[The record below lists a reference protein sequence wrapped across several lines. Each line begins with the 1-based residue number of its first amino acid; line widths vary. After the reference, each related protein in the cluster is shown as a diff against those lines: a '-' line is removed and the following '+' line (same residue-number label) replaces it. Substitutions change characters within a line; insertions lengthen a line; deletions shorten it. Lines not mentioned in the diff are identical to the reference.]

1 MKKTGWRELRKRL
14 LALGIAAVMIGNTV
28 DLSVLPVLAQETE
41 DTSMEGGSTEEFEN
55 ESEPQKEETSNVDDN
70 GEETGEVPENTN
82 SEQTAEEDADNEEEI
97 TDEAV
102 LDSEQTGADSALVT
116 YEMTD
121 SYEVAAQAGEA
132 ALEVTKDGESTKEY
146 ASFDAWASNGTISDN
161 CTIKLLSDITLTQT
175 LTFANGT
182 ITLDLNGKTLST
194 GDENTVNVKITS
206 GSNVTITSTGS
217 KGTLTGKAGTWE
229 PYGTVKIENGGS
241 CTIKNDVSVNN
252 SRNTNSRAIY
262 NTGGNLA
269 IEAGAETSAY
279 TGNLSIEIGDGGT
292 AKITGGDFNGGIVVR
307 SSAGDVEISGGT
319 FRYNSNTNFG
329 AICNQKGNK
338 KLSGI
343 IKTGYGIKS
352 SDGSY
357 VDLDSNDTITEEVEV
372 VKYPLY
378 FTEQPA
384 IDTINAQALV
394 GYKNAPKLT
403 VQATDGKSTDGITY
417 KWHVKKTL
425 EEATDETIFGADSK
439 IYQIPSGL
447 TVGTYEYYCVA
458 SKGNDTATSNHVM
471 FTVTAGYV
479 QTTINETRAEYLSMQ
494 EALAA
499 IDAAVKGAD
508 GKTLD
513 ITLTLKKDINIHD
526 NNGASIDWT
535 LSSENAKRINVTLDL
550 NGKKTSTTQN
560 GRSYLN
566 DLKLTFS
573 GTNVSC
579 MLKDSVAG
587 GKGTSD
593 SGNLFGIVQV
603 SNDAK
608 LTVESG
614 KYEQINIWS
623 DCEIKAG
630 SYAALNAYG
639 GSRLKITGADT
650 QVTKLYAIHYS
661 ENNGSTQANRA
672 KIELSGGTYGNISIA
687 TKPEV
692 NDLNNQTAGYAI
704 MDMLAENRAYFAS
717 GRKVTVP
724 RTQTELSS
732 VRVLSADTEEDLSQA
747 VVKLVL
753 DGKTSYYD
761 SWGNAINYL
770 IDDKANVQNSKKLEI
785 ILLKDITLTEAI
797 ANDQPVTLPKEV
809 VLRSDDGKHYTLA
822 GPSEN
827 GKFLMVNSS
836 SRLAIENINLKNG
849 VFYMFASS
857 DLILRNA
864 TLVNSSSYMLNL
876 NATAGGIYNIYL
888 EKGATV
894 SPAKVFTSSTVNIY
908 YGAETTNFTL
918 AKGSDGTLNHW
929 YSLTL
934 PENVT
939 LPGTEEGGV
948 NANCVK
954 ENDDN
959 WYGLSKKTITVGNE
973 ICTGYQTKDPTP
985 ITLKNGTFT
994 MPSTAVTLQ
1003 GHQTN
1008 DSWKCKNCGKTDLAQ
1023 AYKKGALN
1031 VEGLKGRTF
1040 DTWPQMLTRVVLSE
1054 GGKEQELVKPEY
1066 RISYGYGSSG
1076 VRNGG
1081 QAQYYVDYNNYTNA
1095 YTYRP
1100 GDEGFEADKAPK
1112 ATITG
1117 LNDCFGTVEIYY
1129 TIGKGMIAEVEPQV
1143 YGAGTKLKYY
1153 DGKSHMAWMNSYN
1166 SFPVRFKPDDA
1177 DEEQLPKNQEGFNGT
1192 SIGQW
1197 KDRYISSYGAI
1208 GGNDF
1213 QYTLYYSIDKQQTW
1227 TDVFVLDPSNIAR
1240 NGYFVKD
1247 AGSYPFYLK
1256 MVNSDNCE
1264 DFIHEYT
1271 AVVQPANLSDASVT
1285 VNGKDEDY
1293 TAYYTGNAV
1302 TPSWT
1307 LQYNNGKKSVD
1318 LVNDTDYTVSY
1329 ENNTDPGTATVTYTG
1344 KGNYTGIRTENFEIK
1359 YAFVPKQ
1366 TTASAEYWYKNQY
1379 IGLSYS
1385 PSAGKDS
1392 DSVIYRESAESGIGL
1407 SASEYNYWIYE
1418 RLQDAADPWGIGAS
1432 TYWLELEEG
1441 VCNKNIYIK
1450 DRSTGYIGQ
1459 PVELI
1464 LHVDRTAPYWTD
1476 TDGNA
1481 GDYGIQIKTNW
1492 FRTLLNKISFGY
1504 FYNDTN
1510 LEVKIRAN
1518 DAKAGIETSGVDKYY
1533 YYIDKI
1539 TDPSGEI
1546 NAKTVEELDALRNG
1560 GKFTEAEAK
1569 GDGIVSFTVSDSA
1582 NFVVYAYAVDKAGNQ
1597 SNYISSDGVIFDKDA
1612 PVVNVKKPSKADGT
1626 LKDIEVTL
1634 KVTLDEDATLMWFFV
1649 SEGVFQEGDNYT
1661 YEECKKDIED
1671 YMNSDSKYPQF
1682 ATQEDGKWMPRVTG
1696 YTDNDNGF
1704 SYDVWNIREKGPE
1717 YSSSNKKFIAS
1728 YRPVIFKIEGKKGEN
1743 TVKISDFGKTDYYF
1757 TPYPNKKVAVW
1768 IAAID
1773 KAGNITA
1780 PAQPLEYTTTKAMP
1794 KVAKAPE
1801 LNGTYG
1807 DAIKDLKLTPGVA
1820 KYGDTVVPGTWQLT
1834 DTRDTVLPVGTPETV
1849 EVTFTPDE
1857 SLQDQYESIKV
1868 NVVPTLQKRKITIQV
1883 ENMKSTYGNPLPGI
1897 NEIPFKIDDTTPLVN
1912 LDTKEAIQK
1921 TLQLTGNW
1929 GQEQYP
1935 SAGNWGFAVSSNSAN
1950 YDVTVKYYE
1959 DLSDTTNEQ
1968 TGGGILH
1975 IANAPWKFVKAEG
1988 YQDTWDVTYGTDP
2001 ISLAV
2006 EGKIGENRL
2015 TYTVEDAK
2023 DADGVEIPSSEIKEK
2038 LLHIS
2043 DDGKVTVKGAGSAT
2057 IKISVPDYIKANYT
2071 GAEGSVTVNVNI
2083 AKATVSPATEVQV
2096 AGTLNYG
2103 EPLSK
2108 LDLTD
2113 TVFYRAGST
2122 VEVPGTIA
2130 WKEPDAI
2137 LNAGAQR
2144 AEYVFTPDST
2154 VAQNYEPYAGSISVT
2169 VNKATPTIEQL
2180 PVPGECIYHPDLS
2193 YDKELLGAAAKS
2205 RGVVTGI
2212 DGKQI
2217 NGEWKFKDQTVKL
2230 SVGTSSQEIYFE
2242 PESTDYNEVTAF
2254 VNVTVVKAI
2263 PYISEQPT
2271 ATYTHGDC
2279 LYNQQ
2284 PVGGKAI
2291 CGDGKGG
2298 EPGET
2303 GTTTNVPGTFTWK
2316 SASGQLTHT
2325 GDNGKEFEYIFT
2337 PRDTTSYETVTGKT
2351 TITVNQA
2358 QYPPLNPAGGNGV
2371 IYAPNSCEKV
2381 GNVELPQGWKWSDE
2395 DKEKGLVVDESRADV
2410 HAEYTGADAAN
2421 YEVTKVSL
2429 TVYRSNCNHV
2439 QTTIEGAR
2447 EATCVATGTT
2457 GNVVCVICKKTV
2469 SSGYSIPKDP
2479 TNHTSLT
2486 TKVIKAATTTEEGL
2500 MQYECTACGYK
2511 ETKTIA
2517 KLPGGNHHTGTGSG
2531 SSGSKHHHSSSGSS
2545 ESSAGT
2551 TASTTPTLPAAPTET
2566 PKTNPSTVKLP
2577 GTKTEAQKP
2586 ADETGVKEPYVAG
2599 DTGKSGWDL
2608 IKNELQDALKDALQE
2623 NQDQTDGP
2631 AIVSVDMNGA
2641 TIVPG
2646 DIFDSIKGQDI
2657 NVAFDMGDG
2666 ITWTVNGM
2674 DITAD
2679 QMKDIDLG
2687 VTTGADA
2694 GQSIPVDV
2702 INNVTGERYSMNLS
2716 LAYDGEFGFRAVLTV
2731 NMDQKN
2737 AGLYAN
2743 LFYYNEDSGELE
2755 FICAGEI
2762 GTYGNVDLTFS
2773 HASDYVVVI
2782 DAQPMD
2788 VANADTT
2795 AVDAS
2800 DDTEDAQQV
2809 GAVAVASGQNS
2820 GTMIWLVLLV
2830 IAVILAGAGIVLVKK
2845 GKKKEE

>member
-41 DTSMEGGSTEEFEN
+41 DTSMEGGSTEEFAN
-55 ESEPQKEETSNVDDN
+55 ESEPQKEETSNVDGN
-70 GEETGEVPENTN
+70 GEETGEVSENAN
-82 SEQTAEEDADNEEEI
+82 SEQIAGEDADNEEEI

-102 LDSEQTGADSALVT
+102 LDSEQTGADSALET
-116 YEMTD
+116 YELSD

-132 ALEVTKDGESTKEY
+132 ALEVTKDGESTEKY
-146 ASFDAWASNGTISDN
+146 ASFDDWASNGTISGDY
-161 CTIKLLSDITLTQT
+161 TIKLLSDITLTRT
-175 LTFANGT
+175 LTFVNGT

-194 GDENTVNVKITS
+194 GDGDTVNVKITS
-206 GSNVTITSTGS
+206 GSNVTITSTGG

-229 PYGTVKIENGGS
+229 PYGTVKIESGGS

-252 SRNTNSRAIY
+252 SSNTYSRAIY

-269 IEAGAETSAY
+269 IEAGAATSAY
-279 TGNLSIEIGDGGT
+279 TRNPSIEIRGGT

-329 AICNQKGNK
+329 AICNQKGNE

-343 IKTGYGIKS
+343 IKTGYGIKLLG
-352 SDGSY
+352 GSY
-357 VDLDSNDTITEEVEV
+357 VNLESKDAITEDVEV

-378 FTEQPA
+378 FKEQPA
-384 IDTINAQALV
+384 IDTTNAQALV
-394 GYKNAPKLT
+394 GYKKAPELT
-403 VQATDGKSTDGITY
+403 VQATDGESTDGITY
-417 KWHVKKTL
+417 KWHVKTL
-425 EEATDETIFGADSK
+425 EGAEATDEAIFGANSQT
-439 IYQIPSGL
+439 YQIPSGL
-447 TVGTYEYYCVA
+447 TVGTYEYYCIA
-458 SKGNDTATSNHVM
+458 FKGNDTATSNHVM

-479 QTTINETRAEYLSMQ
+479 QTTIDGMTAGYLSMQ

-499 IDAAVKGAD
+499 IDAAVKDAE
-508 GKTLD
+508 TLD
-513 ITLTLKKDINIHD
+513 ITLTLQNDINIHD
-526 NNGASIDWT
+526 NNGDSIDWT

-550 NGKKTSTTQN
+550 NGKKTSTVQN
-560 GRSYLN
+560 SISYLK

-573 GTNVSC
+573 GMNVSC
-579 MLKDSVAG
+579 MLKDSAAG
-587 GKGTSD
+587 GNGTSD
-593 SGNLFGIVQV
+593 NGNLFGIVQV

-661 ENNGSTQANRA
+661 GTIGSVQANRA
-672 KIELSGGTYGNISIA
+672 KIKLSGGTYGNISIA
-687 TKPEV
+687 TKPGV

-717 GRKVTVP
+717 GRKVIVP
-724 RTQTELSS
+724 RTQTELSN
-732 VRVLSADTEEDLSQA
+732 VRVLSADTKEDLSQA

-753 DGKTSYYD
+753 DEKTSYYD

-770 IDDKANVQNSKKLEI
+770 INDKANVQNSKKLEI

-809 VLRSDDGKHYTLA
+809 VLRSDDGKCYTLA

-836 SRLAIENINLKNG
+836 SRLAIKNINLKNG
-849 VFYMFASS
+849 VFYMLASS
-857 DLILRNA
+857 DLILRDAMLENKD
-864 TLVNSSSYMLNL
+864 SYMINL
-876 NATAGGIYNIYL
+876 NASSGGTYNVYL
-888 EKGATV
+888 EEGATV
-894 SPAKVFTSSTVNIY
+894 SPAEVFAHSTVNIY
-908 YGAETTNFTL
+908 YGAETTSFAL

-934 PENVT
+934 PKNVT

-954 ENDDN
+954 ENDRN

-973 ICTGYQTKDPTP
+973 ICTGYQTADHKA
-985 ITLKNGTFT
+985 ITLENSTFT

-1008 DSWKCKNCGKTDLAQ
+1008 DSWKCEKCGKIDLAQ
-1023 AYKKGALN
+1023 AYANGGLR
-1031 VEGLKGRTF
+1031 VEGLEERTF
-1040 DTWPQMLTRVVLSE
+1040 DTWPQMLTRVVLTE
-1054 GGKEQELVKPEY
+1054 DGEEQELTKPRY
-1066 RISYGYGSSG
+1066 NNLYYGSGSDRVTNKG
-1076 VRNGG
+1076 D
-1081 QAQYYVDYNNYTNA
+1081 AQYYVDYNNCTEAYPYSTNDA
-1095 YTYRP
+1095 EFDP
-1100 GDEGFEADKAPK
+1100 AKAPK

-1117 LNDCFGTVEIYY
+1117 LNDCFGTIEIYY
-1129 TIGKGMIAEVEPQV
+1129 TIGKGTIVEIEPRI
-1143 YGAGTKLKYY
+1143 YGAEGTEPKYY
-1153 DGKSHMAWMNSYN
+1153 DGMSHMAWQNSFN
-1166 SFPVRFKPDDA
+1166 AFPVRFLA
-1177 DEEQLPKNQEGFNGT
+1177 DETDKKQYASAGILDGT
-1192 SIGQW
+1192 SIRQW
-1197 KDRYISSYGAI
+1197 NTSGYGI
-1208 GGNDF
+1208 GSAQGKRF
-1213 QYTLYYSIDKQQTW
+1213 GGSYTLYYSLDEQKTW
-1227 TDVFVLDPSNIAR
+1227 TDVVQLATDRWDR
-1240 NGYFVKD
+1240 NGYFVKN

-1256 MVNSDNCE
+1256 IESGNNV
-1264 DFIHEYT
+1264 DFIQKYT
-1271 AVVQPANLSDASVT
+1271 AVIQPVDLSDPGIT
-1285 VNGKDEDY
+1285 VKINDKNQ
-1293 TAYYTGNAV
+1293 TAYYKGNGITPDLEIQYEV
-1302 TPSWT
+1302 TT
-1307 LQYNNGKKSVD
+1307 DGKTNEEMLQK
-1318 LVNDTDYTVSY
+1318 DTDYTLSY
-1329 ENNTDPGTATVTYTG
+1329 KDNIDPGTATIICTG
-1344 KGNYTGIRTENFEIK
+1344 TGNYKGTVSKNFEIK

-1366 TTASAEYWYKNQY
+1366 TTASAEHWYNGESINLQRFSLN
-1379 IGLSYS
+1379 GE
-1385 PSAGKDS
+1385 GDDS
-1392 DSVIYRESAESGIGL
+1392 TILYRDSAEFGIGL
-1407 SASEYNYWIYE
+1407 SWSENSYGFCKKIQGDGSEIWNDVSS
-1418 RLQDAADPWGIGAS
+1418 LNV
-1432 TYWLELEEG
+1432 EEG
-1441 VCNKNIYIK
+1441 INKKTIYVK
-1450 DRSTGYIGQ
+1450 EWSTGYIGA
-1459 PVELI
+1459 PVELT

-1476 TDGNA
+1476 TEGNP
-1481 GDYGIQIKTNW
+1481 GDYGIQIKNNW
-1492 FRTLLNKISFGY
+1492 FQTLLNKVSFGHI
-1504 FYNDTN
+1504 YNDTN

-1560 GKFTEAEAK
+1560 RKFTEAEAN

-1612 PVVNVKKPSKADGT
+1612 PVVNVKEPSKADGT

-1661 YEECKKDIED
+1661 YEQCKKDIED
-1671 YMNSDSKYPQF
+1671 YMNSDPKYPQF

-1704 SYDVWNIREKGPE
+1704 SYDVWKIREKGPDN
-1717 YSSSNKKFIAS
+1717 SSSNKEFIAS
-1728 YRPVIFKIEGKKGEN
+1728 YRPAIFKIEGKKGEN

-1757 TPYPNKKVAVW
+1757 TPYPNKKIAVW

-1780 PAQPLEYTTTKAMP
+1780 PVQPLEYTTTKAMP
-1794 KVAKAPE
+1794 KVEKAPE

-1807 DAIKDLKLTPGVA
+1807 DAIKNLELTPGVA

-1897 NEIPFKIDDTTPLVN
+1897 NEILFKIDDTTPLVN
-1912 LDTKEAIQK
+1912 LDTKETIQK

-2001 ISLAV
+2001 FSLAV
-2006 EGKIGENRL
+2006 EGKMGENRL

-2023 DADGVEIPSSEIKEK
+2023 DADGVEIPSGEIKEK

-2057 IKISVPDYIKANYT
+2057 IRISVPDYIKANYT

-2108 LDLTD
+2108 LNLTD

-2144 AEYVFTPDST
+2144 TKYVFTPDST

-2193 YDKELLGAAAKS
+2193 YDKELLGAAAES

-2217 NGEWKFKDQTVKL
+2217 NGKWKFKDQTVKL

-2291 CGDGKGG
+2291 WEDGKGG
-2298 EPGET
+2298 EPGES

-2316 SASGQLTHT
+2316 STSGQLTHT

-2337 PRDTTSYETVTGKT
+2337 PRDTTSYETVTGKI

-2395 DKEKGLVVDESRADV
+2395 DKEKGLVVDEPQSDV

-2469 SSGYSIPKDP
+2469 SSGYPIPKDP

-2486 TKVIKAATTTEEGL
+2486 TKVIKVATTMEEGL

-2517 KLPGGNHHTGTGSG
+2517 KLPGGNNHTGTGSG
-2531 SSGSKHHHSSSGSS
+2531 GSGSKHHHSSSGSS

-2551 TASTTPTLPAAPTET
+2551 TASTTLTLPAAPAET

-2608 IKNELQDALKDALQE
+2608 IKNELQDAWKDAMQE
-2623 NQDQTDGP
+2623 NQD
-2631 AIVSVDMNGA
+2631 
-2641 TIVPG
+2641 
-2646 DIFDSIKGQDI
+2646 
-2657 NVAFDMGDG
+2657 
-2666 ITWTVNGM
+2666 
-2674 DITAD
+2674 
-2679 QMKDIDLG
+2679 
-2687 VTTGADA
+2687 
-2694 GQSIPVDV
+2694 
-2702 INNVTGERYSMNLS
+2702 
-2716 LAYDGEFGFRAVLTV
+2716 
-2731 NMDQKN
+2731 
-2737 AGLYAN
+2737 
-2743 LFYYNEDSGELE
+2743 
-2755 FICAGEI
+2755 
-2762 GTYGNVDLTFS
+2762 
-2773 HASDYVVVI
+2773 
-2782 DAQPMD
+2782 
-2788 VANADTT
+2788 
-2795 AVDAS
+2795 
-2800 DDTEDAQQV
+2800 
-2809 GAVAVASGQNS
+2809 
-2820 GTMIWLVLLV
+2820 
-2830 IAVILAGAGIVLVKK
+2830 
-2845 GKKKEE
+2845 

>member
-41 DTSMEGGSTEEFEN
+41 DTSMEGGSTEEFAN
-55 ESEPQKEETSNVDDN
+55 ESEPQKEETSNVDGN
-70 GEETGEVPENTN
+70 GEETGEVSENAN
-82 SEQTAEEDADNEEEI
+82 SEQIAGEDADNEEEI

-121 SYEVAAQAGEA
+121 SYEVAVQAGEA
-132 ALEVTKDGESTKEY
+132 ALEVTKDGESTEEY
-146 ASFDAWASNGTISDN
+146 ASFDTWASDGTISGDY
-161 CTIKLLSDITLTQT
+161 TIKLLSDITLTQT
-175 LTFANGT
+175 LIFVNGT

-194 GDENTVNVKITS
+194 GDGDTVNVKITS
-206 GSNVTITSTGS
+206 GSNVTITSTDS
-217 KGTLTGKAGTWE
+217 KGTLTGRAGTWN
-229 PYGTVKIENGGS
+229 PYGTVKIERGGS

-262 NTGGNLA
+262 NTGGKLA
-269 IEAGAETSAY
+269 IEAGAATSAY
-279 TGNLSIEIGDGGT
+279 TGNPSIEISDDGT
-292 AKITGGDFNGGIVVR
+292 AKITGGDFKGGIVVK
-307 SSAGDVEISGGT
+307 SNAGNVEIGGGT

-329 AICNQKGNK
+329 AICNRKGDE

-357 VDLDSNDTITEEVEV
+357 VNLDSKDTIKADVKV

-384 IDTINAQALV
+384 IDTTNAQALV
-394 GYKNAPKLT
+394 GYKNAPELT
-403 VQATDGKSTDGITY
+403 VQATDGESTDGITY

-425 EEATDETIFGADSK
+425 AEATDETIFGADSK

-458 SKGNDTATSNHVM
+458 SKGNDTATSNHVT
-471 FTVTAGYV
+471 FTVTSGYV
-479 QTTINETRAEYLSMQ
+479 QTMIDETTAEYLSMQ

-499 IDAAVKGAD
+499 IDAAVEDAD

-535 LSSENAKRINVTLDL
+535 LSSGNAEQINVTLDL

-560 GRSYLN
+560 GKSYL
-566 DLKLTFS
+566 DHLQLKFS
-573 GTNVSC
+573 GANVSC
-579 MLKDSVAG
+579 TLKDSVAG
-587 GKGTSD
+587 GNGTSNN
-593 SGNLFGIVQV
+593 GNLFGIVQV
-603 SNDAK
+603 SNNAK

-630 SYAALNAYG
+630 FYAALHAYG
-639 GSRLKITGADT
+639 GSQLKITGADT

-661 ENNGSTQANRA
+661 ENNESTQANRA

-687 TKPEV
+687 TKSEV
-692 NDLNNQTAGYAI
+692 NDLNDQTAGYAI

-732 VRVLSADTEEDLSQA
+732 VRVLAADTKEDLSQA

-753 DGKTSYYD
+753 DEKTSYYD

-770 IDDKANVQNSKKLEI
+770 INDKANVQNSKKLEI

-797 ANDQPVTLPKEV
+797 ANDQPVTLPEEV
-809 VLRSDDGKHYTLA
+809 VLKSDDGQHYTLA
-822 GPSEN
+822 GPSED
-827 GKFLMVNSS
+827 KKILMVNSH
-836 SRLAIENINLKNG
+836 SRLIIENINLKNG
-849 VFYMFASS
+849 MFRMFASS
-857 DLILRNA
+857 DLILRDA
-864 TLVNSSSYMLNL
+864 TLENKDSYMINL
-876 NATAGGIYNIYL
+876 NASSGGTYNVYL
-888 EKGATV
+888 EEGATV

-918 AKGSDGTLNHW
+918 AEGSDGTLNHW

-948 NANCVK
+948 NVDCVK
-954 ENDDN
+954 KNDRN

-973 ICTGYQTKDPTP
+973 ICTGYQTADHKA
-985 ITLKNGTFT
+985 ITLENSTFT

-1008 DSWKCKNCGKTDLAQ
+1008 DSWKCEKCEKIDLAQ

-1040 DTWPQMLTRVVLSE
+1040 DTWPQMLTRVVLTE
-1054 GGKEQELVKPEY
+1054 DGEEQKLVKPVY
-1066 RISYGYGSSG
+1066 NTSYGYGSSG
-1076 VRNGG
+1076 VYNGE

-1095 YTYRP
+1095 YTYGP
-1100 GDEGFEADKAPK
+1100 EDKEFEADKAPK

-1129 TIGKGMIAEVEPQV
+1129 TIGKGRIAEIRPRII
-1143 YGAGTKLKYY
+1143 YGEEGTTPKYY
-1153 DGKSHMAWMNSYN
+1153 DGSSHMAWTVSFD
-1166 SFPVRFKPDDA
+1166 SFPVRFVPDAVDK
-1177 DEEQLPKNQEGFNGT
+1177 EQIPASIFDGT
-1192 SIGQW
+1192 SIEQW
-1197 KDRYISSYGAI
+1197 KSRYINNYGAI
-1208 GGNDF
+1208 DGDVF
-1213 QYTLYYSIDKQQTW
+1213 KYTLYYSLDEQKSW
-1227 TDVFVLDPSNIAR
+1227 TDVTVQDLVNVAR

-1247 AGSYPFYLK
+1247 AGNYPFYLK

-1271 AVVQPANLSDASVT
+1271 AVVQPADLSDASVT

-1344 KGNYTGIRTENFEIK
+1344 KGNYTGTRTENFEIK

-1366 TTASAEYWYKNQY
+1366 TTASADRWYNNRY
-1379 IGLSYS
+1379 IIFNYSASNDENSDSKIYTASAEAGAGLS
-1385 PSAGKDS
+1385 
-1392 DSVIYRESAESGIGL
+1392 EN
-1407 SASEYNYWIYE
+1407 NYWIYE
-1418 RLQDAADPWGIGAS
+1418 NLQDAVNNENGSPNYYSD
-1432 TYWLELEEG
+1432 LEEG
-1441 VCNKNIYIK
+1441 VSNRVIYI
-1450 DRSTGYIGQ
+1450 RNLSTGYIGA
-1459 PVELI
+1459 PVHLT
-1464 LHVDRTAPYWTD
+1464 LHVDRTAPYWTAAN
-1476 TDGNA
+1476 GSK

-1560 GKFTEAEAK
+1560 GKFTEAEAN

-1728 YRPVIFKIEGKKGEN
+1728 YKPVIFKIEGKKGEN

-1897 NEIPFKIDDTTPLVN
+1897 NEILFKIDDTTPLVN

-1921 TLQLTGNW
+1921 TLQITGNW

-2001 ISLAV
+2001 FSLAV

-2083 AKATVSPATEVQV
+2083 VKATVSPSEITTD
-2096 AGTLNYG
+2096 GTLTYG
-2103 EPLSK
+2103 DSLSK
-2108 LDLTD
+2108 MIFLGA
-2113 TVFYRAGST
+2113 VFYRTGTT

-2130 WKEPDAI
+2130 WKDPDAI
-2137 LNAGAQR
+2137 LNAGVKQV
-2144 AEYVFTPDST
+2144 EYVFAPDST
-2154 VAQNYEPYAGSISVT
+2154 VAQNYEPYTGTLTIT

-2180 PVPGECIYHPDLS
+2180 PVAGDIIYHPEKAYTS
-2193 YDKELLGAAAKS
+2193 YYLMDAAKHKGVI
-2205 RGVVTGI
+2205 RGVG
-2212 DGKQI
+2212 GEQI
-2217 NGEWKFKDQTVKL
+2217 YGDWDFKNVKFLT
-2230 SVGTSSQEIYFE
+2230 VGTSTQEIYFK
-2242 PESTDYNEVTAF
+2242 PYLNDYAEITAT
-2254 VNVTVVKAI
+2254 VDVTVVKAV
-2263 PYISEQPT
+2263 PYISIQPT

-2421 YEVTKVSL
+2421 YELTKVSL

-2469 SSGYSIPKDP
+2469 SSGYPIPKDP

-2486 TKVIKAATTTEEGL
+2486 TKVIKVATTMEEGL

-2517 KLPGGNHHTGTGSG
+2517 KLPGGNNHTGTGSG
-2531 SSGSKHHHSSSGSS
+2531 GSGSKHHHSSSGSS

-2551 TASTTPTLPAAPTET
+2551 TASTTPTLPAAPAET

-2577 GTKTEAQKP
+2577 GTKTEAQKS

-2608 IKNELQDALKDALQE
+2608 IKNELQDAWKDAMQE
-2623 NQDQTDGP
+2623 NQDQTDGS
-2631 AIVSVDMNGA
+2631 ATVTVNMNGA
-2641 TIVPG
+2641 TVVPG
-2646 DIFDSIKGQDI
+2646 DIFDNIKGQDI
-2657 NVAFDMGDG
+2657 NVVFDMGDG

-2679 QMKDIDLG
+2679 QRRDIDLG
-2687 VTTGADA
+2687 VATGADA

-2702 INNVTGERYSMNLS
+2702 INNVSGERYSMNLS
-2716 LAYDGEFGFRAVLTV
+2716 LAYDGEFGFQAVLTV

-2755 FICAGEI
+2755 FISAGEI
-2762 GTYGNVDLTFS
+2762 GTDGNVDLTFS

-2788 VANADTT
+2788 VEAADT
-2795 AVDAS
+2795 DAS
-2800 DDTEDAQQV
+2800 DAADDA
-2809 GAVAVASGQNS
+2809 GAAAVASGQNS
-2820 GTMIWLVLLV
+2820 GTMIWIVLLV
-2830 IAVILAGAGIVLVKK
+2830 IAVILAGAGIVLVQKS
-2845 GKKKEE
+2845 KKKN

>member
-1 MKKTGWRELRKRL
+1 M
-14 LALGIAAVMIGNTV
+14 
-28 DLSVLPVLAQETE
+28 
-41 DTSMEGGSTEEFEN
+41 
-55 ESEPQKEETSNVDDN
+55 
-70 GEETGEVPENTN
+70 
-82 SEQTAEEDADNEEEI
+82 
-97 TDEAV
+97 
-102 LDSEQTGADSALVT
+102 

-132 ALEVTKDGESTKEY
+132 ALEVTKDGETAREY

-182 ITLDLNGKTLST
+182 ITLNLNGKTLST

-206 GSNVTITSTGS
+206 DSNVTITSTDS
-217 KGTLTGKAGTWE
+217 KGTLTGRAGTWD
-229 PYGTVKIENGGS
+229 PYGTVKIESGGS

-252 SRNTNSRAIY
+252 SSNTNSRAIY
-262 NTGGNLA
+262 NTGGKLA
-269 IEAGAETSAY
+269 IEAGAATSAY
-279 TGNLSIEIGDGGT
+279 TRNPSIEISDDGT
-292 AKITGGDFNGGIVVR
+292 AKITGGDFEGGIVVK
-307 SSAGDVEISGGT
+307 SNAGDVEIGGGT
-319 FRYNSNTNFG
+319 FRYNFNTNFG
-329 AICNQKGNK
+329 AICNRKGDE

-343 IKTGYGIKS
+343 IKTGYGIKL

-357 VDLDSNDTITEEVEV
+357 VDLDSKDTITEDVEV

-378 FTEQPA
+378 FTEQPV
-384 IDTINAQALV
+384 IDTTNAQALV

-403 VQATDGKSTDGITY
+403 VQATDGEYTDGITY
-417 KWHVKKTL
+417 EWHVKKTL
-425 EEATDETIFGADSK
+425 EGAEATDEAISGANSWT
-439 IYQIPSGL
+439 YQIPLGL
-447 TVGTYEYYCVA
+447 TVGTYEYYCIA
-458 SKGNDTATSNHVM
+458 FKGNDTATSNHVT

-479 QTTINETRAEYLSMQ
+479 QTTIDETTAEYLSMQ

-499 IDAAVKGAD
+499 IDAAVEYAD

-513 ITLTLKKDINIHD
+513 ITLTLQKDINIHD

-535 LSSENAKRINVTLDL
+535 LSSGNAKQINVTLDL

-560 GRSYLN
+560 SISYLE

-573 GTNVSC
+573 GANVSC
-579 MLKDSVAG
+579 TLKDSVAG
-587 GKGTSD
+587 ENGTSD
-593 SGNLFGIVQV
+593 NGNLFGIVQV

-608 LTVESG
+608 LTVENG

-630 SYAALNAYG
+630 FYAALNAYA
-639 GSRLKITGADT
+639 GSQLKITGSDT

-661 ENNGSTQANRA
+661 GTIGSVQANRA
-672 KIELSGGTYGNISIA
+672 KVELSGGIYGKISIQTDSA
-687 TKPEV
+687 V
-692 NDLNNQTAGYAI
+692 NNLNDQTAGYAI
-704 MDMLAENRAYFAS
+704 MDMLAADQAYFAS

-732 VRVLSADTEEDLSQA
+732 VRVLLADTEEDLSQA

-753 DGKTSYYD
+753 DEKTSYYD

-770 IDDKANVQNSKKLEI
+770 INDKANVQNSKKLEI

-797 ANDQPVTLPKEV
+797 ANDQPVTLPEEV
-809 VLRSDDGKHYTLA
+809 VLKSDDGQHYTLA
-822 GPSEN
+822 GPPEN

-836 SRLAIENINLKNG
+836 SRLTIKNINLKNG
-849 VFYMFASS
+849 VFYMLSSS
-857 DLILRNA
+857 DLILRDAMLEN
-864 TLVNSSSYMLNL
+864 TGRYMINL
-876 NATAGGIYNIYL
+876 NASSGGTYNIYL
-888 EKGATV
+888 EEGATV
-894 SPAKVFTSSTVNIY
+894 SPAEVFAHSTVNIY
-908 YGAETTNFTL
+908 YGAETTSFAL

-954 ENDDN
+954 EYDGK
-959 WYGLSKKTITVGNE
+959 WYGLSEKTITVGNE
-973 ICTGYQTKDPTP
+973 ICTGYHQTKDTTP
-985 ITLKNGTFT
+985 ITLKNNTFT
-994 MPSTAVTLQ
+994 MPSAAVTLQ

-1008 DSWKCKNCGKTDLAQ
+1008 DSWKCENCGKIDLAQ
-1023 AYKKGALN
+1023 AYKKGALK
-1031 VEGLKGRTF
+1031 VEGLEGRTF
-1040 DTWPQMLTRVVLSE
+1040 DTWPQMLTKVVLSE
-1054 GGKEQELVKPEY
+1054 GGEEQELTKPEY
-1066 RISYGYGSSG
+1066 GIPYGYGSSG
-1076 VRNGG
+1076 VSNGG

-1095 YTYRP
+1095 YTYGP
-1100 GDEGFEADKAPK
+1100 EDEEFEADKAPK

-1153 DGKSHMAWMNSYN
+1153 DGSSHMAWTVSYD
-1166 SFPVRFKPDDA
+1166 SFPVRFVPDAVDK
-1177 DEEQLPKNQEGFNGT
+1177 EQIPASIFDGT
-1192 SIGQW
+1192 SIEQW
-1197 KDRYISSYGAI
+1197 KSRYINNYGAI
-1208 GGNDF
+1208 DGDVF
-1213 QYTLYYSIDKQQTW
+1213 KYTLYYSLDEQKSW
-1227 TDVFVLDPSNIAR
+1227 TDVTVQDLVNVAR
-1240 NGYFVKD
+1240 NGYSVKN

-1271 AVVQPANLSDASVT
+1271 AVVQPADLSDASVT

-1302 TPSWT
+1302 IPNWG
-1307 LQYNNGKKSVD
+1307 LQYNNGKKSVE
-1318 LVNDTDYTVSY
+1318 LVNGTDYTVSY
-1329 ENNTDPGTATVTYTG
+1329 EDNTEPGTAKIIYTG
-1344 KGNYTGIRTENFEIK
+1344 IGNYTGTRTETFQIK

-1366 TTASAEYWYKNQY
+1366 TTVSAEYWYKNQY

-1418 RLQDAADPWGIGAS
+1418 SLQDAADPWKTGAS

-1450 DRSTGYIGQ
+1450 DRYTGYIGQ
-1459 PVELI
+1459 PVELT

-1612 PVVNVKKPSKADGT
+1612 PVVNVKEPSKADGT

-1671 YMNSDSKYPQF
+1671 YMNSDPKYPQF

-1704 SYDVWNIREKGPE
+1704 SYDVWNIRENGPDN
-1717 YSSSNKKFIAS
+1717 SSSNKEFIAS
-1728 YRPVIFKIEGKKGEN
+1728 YRPAIFKIEGKKGEN

-1757 TPYPNKKVAVW
+1757 TPYPNKKIAVW

-1780 PAQPLEYTTTKAMP
+1780 PVQPLEYTTTKAMP
-1794 KVAKAPE
+1794 KVETLPTVSGVYGNKISE
-1801 LNGTYG
+1801 LQIAQDGVATYG
-1807 DAIKDLKLTPGVA
+1807 DTAISGTWKMTDT
-1820 KYGDTVVPGTWQLT
+1820 GDTI
-1834 DTRDTVLPVGTPETV
+1834 LPVGTTETC
-1849 EVTFTPDE
+1849 EVTFTPDTE
-1857 SLQDQYESIKV
+1857 LQDQYESITVK
-1868 NVVPTLQKRKITIQV
+1868 VVPTIEKRPITIRV
-1883 ENMKSTYGNPLPGI
+1883 GNITREYGDPLPEI
-1897 NEIPFKIDDTTPLVN
+1897 SEIPFEMDDSTPLVSP
-1912 LDTKEAIQK
+1912 DTKETIQS
-1921 TLQLTGNW
+1921 TLQLAGNW

-2001 ISLAV
+2001 FSLAV
-2006 EGKIGENRL
+2006 EGKMGENRL

-2023 DADGVEIPSSEIKEK
+2023 DADGVEIPSGEIKEK

-2043 DDGKVTVKGAGSAT
+2043 DDGKVTVKGTGSAT
-2057 IKISVPDYIKANYT
+2057 IRISVPKYLNENYT
-2071 GAEGSVTVNVNI
+2071 ETEGSITVNVNI
-2083 AKATVSPATEVQV
+2083 AKATVSPSTEVKAV
-2096 AGTLNYG
+2096 GTLTYG
-2103 EPLSK
+2103 DPLSK
-2108 LDLTD
+2108 LKLTD
-2113 TVFYRAGST
+2113 TVFYRTGTT
-2122 VEVPGTIA
+2122 VEVTGTIA

-2291 CGDGKGG
+2291 WGDGKGG

-2421 YEVTKVSL
+2421 YELTKVSL

-2469 SSGYSIPKDP
+2469 SSGYPIPKDP

-2486 TKVIKAATTTEEGL
+2486 TKVIKVATTMEEGL

-2531 SSGSKHHHSSSGSS
+2531 GSGSKHHHSSSGSS

-2551 TASTTPTLPAAPTET
+2551 TASTTPTLPAAPAET
-2566 PKTNPSTVKLP
+2566 PKSNPSTVKLP

-2608 IKNELQDALKDALQE
+2608 IKNELQDAWKDAMQE
-2623 NQDQTDGP
+2623 NQDQTDGS
-2631 AIVSVDMNGA
+2631 ATVTVNMNGA
-2641 TIVPG
+2641 TVVPG

-2657 NVAFDMGDG
+2657 NVVFDMGDG

-2679 QMKDIDLG
+2679 QMRDIDLG

-2762 GTYGNVDLTFS
+2762 GTDGNVDLTFS

-2800 DDTEDAQQV
+2800 DDTEDAQQA
-2809 GAVAVASGQNS
+2809 GAAAVASGQDS
-2820 GTMIWLVLLV
+2820 GTMIWIVLLV
-2830 IAVILAGAGIVLVKK
+2830 IAVILAGAGIVLVQKS
-2845 GKKKEE
+2845 KKKN

>member
-1 MKKTGWRELRKRL
+1 
-14 LALGIAAVMIGNTV
+14 MI
-28 DLSVLPVLAQETE
+28 
-41 DTSMEGGSTEEFEN
+41 
-55 ESEPQKEETSNVDDN
+55 
-70 GEETGEVPENTN
+70 ETG
-82 SEQTAEEDADNEEEI
+82 
-97 TDEAV
+97 
-102 LDSEQTGADSALVT
+102 
-116 YEMTD
+116 M
-121 SYEVAAQAGEA
+121 
-132 ALEVTKDGESTKEY
+132 
-146 ASFDAWASNGTISDN
+146 
-161 CTIKLLSDITLTQT
+161 
-175 LTFANGT
+175 
-182 ITLDLNGKTLST
+182 
-194 GDENTVNVKITS
+194 
-206 GSNVTITSTGS
+206 
-217 KGTLTGKAGTWE
+217 
-229 PYGTVKIENGGS
+229 
-241 CTIKNDVSVNN
+241 
-252 SRNTNSRAIY
+252 
-262 NTGGNLA
+262 
-269 IEAGAETSAY
+269 AY
-279 TGNLSIEIGDGGT
+279 L
-292 AKITGGDFNGGIVVR
+292 
-307 SSAGDVEISGGT
+307 
-319 FRYNSNTNFG
+319 
-329 AICNQKGNK
+329 
-338 KLSGI
+338 
-343 IKTGYGIKS
+343 
-352 SDGSY
+352 
-357 VDLDSNDTITEEVEV
+357 
-372 VKYPLY
+372 
-378 FTEQPA
+378 
-384 IDTINAQALV
+384 
-394 GYKNAPKLT
+394 
-403 VQATDGKSTDGITY
+403 
-417 KWHVKKTL
+417 
-425 EEATDETIFGADSK
+425 
-439 IYQIPSGL
+439 
-447 TVGTYEYYCVA
+447 
-458 SKGNDTATSNHVM
+458 
-471 FTVTAGYV
+471 
-479 QTTINETRAEYLSMQ
+479 
-494 EALAA
+494 
-499 IDAAVKGAD
+499 
-508 GKTLD
+508 
-513 ITLTLKKDINIHD
+513 
-526 NNGASIDWT
+526 
-535 LSSENAKRINVTLDL
+535 
-550 NGKKTSTTQN
+550 
-560 GRSYLN
+560 
-566 DLKLTFS
+566 
-573 GTNVSC
+573 
-579 MLKDSVAG
+579 
-587 GKGTSD
+587 
-593 SGNLFGIVQV
+593 
-603 SNDAK
+603 
-608 LTVESG
+608 
-614 KYEQINIWS
+614 
-623 DCEIKAG
+623 
-630 SYAALNAYG
+630 
-639 GSRLKITGADT
+639 
-650 QVTKLYAIHYS
+650 
-661 ENNGSTQANRA
+661 
-672 KIELSGGTYGNISIA
+672 
-687 TKPEV
+687 
-692 NDLNNQTAGYAI
+692 
-704 MDMLAENRAYFAS
+704 
-717 GRKVTVP
+717 
-724 RTQTELSS
+724 
-732 VRVLSADTEEDLSQA
+732 
-747 VVKLVL
+747 
-753 DGKTSYYD
+753 
-761 SWGNAINYL
+761 
-770 IDDKANVQNSKKLEI
+770 
-785 ILLKDITLTEAI
+785 
-797 ANDQPVTLPKEV
+797 
-809 VLRSDDGKHYTLA
+809 
-822 GPSEN
+822 
-827 GKFLMVNSS
+827 
-836 SRLAIENINLKNG
+836 
-849 VFYMFASS
+849 
-857 DLILRNA
+857 
-864 TLVNSSSYMLNL
+864 
-876 NATAGGIYNIYL
+876 
-888 EKGATV
+888 
-894 SPAKVFTSSTVNIY
+894 
-908 YGAETTNFTL
+908 
-918 AKGSDGTLNHW
+918 
-929 YSLTL
+929 
-934 PENVT
+934 
-939 LPGTEEGGV
+939 
-948 NANCVK
+948 
-954 ENDDN
+954 
-959 WYGLSKKTITVGNE
+959 KKTITVGNE
-973 ICTGYQTKDPTP
+973 ICTGYQTADHKA
-985 ITLKNGTFT
+985 ITLENSTFT
-994 MPSTAVTLQ
+994 MPSTVVTLQ

-1023 AYKKGALN
+1023 AYKKGALK

-1040 DTWPQMLTRVVLSE
+1040 DTWPQMLTRVVLTE
-1054 GGKEQELVKPEY
+1054 DGKNTELIKPIY
-1066 RISYGYGSSG
+1066 DTFYGSGNSRYMKNANE
-1076 VRNGG
+1076 V
-1081 QAQYYVDYNNYTNA
+1081 QYYVDYNNCTNV
-1095 YTYRP
+1095 YTYQQ
-1100 GDEGFEADKAPK
+1100 GDDGFNADKAPK

-1117 LNDCFGTVEIYY
+1117 LNNCFGTVEIYY

-1153 DGKSHMAWMNSYN
+1153 DGKLHMAWMNSYN

-1197 KDRYISSYGAI
+1197 KSRYIGSYGAI
-1208 GGNDF
+1208 GGNNF

-1227 TDVFVLDPSNIAR
+1227 TDVFVLDPSNTAR

-1247 AGSYPFYLK
+1247 AGNYPFYLK

-1271 AVVQPANLSDASVT
+1271 AVVQPADLSDASVT
-1285 VNGKDEDY
+1285 VNGKDENY
-1293 TAYYTGNAV
+1293 AAYYTGNAII
-1302 TPSWT
+1302 PNWS
-1307 LQYNNGKKSVD
+1307 LQYKGMTLENGK
-1318 LVNDTDYTVSY
+1318 DYTVSY

-1344 KGNYTGIRTENFEIK
+1344 KGNYTETRTEKFEIK

-1392 DSVIYRESAESGIGL
+1392 DSVIYRESAEAGAGL
-1407 SASEYNYWIYE
+1407 SESEYNYWIYE
-1418 RLQDAADPWGIGAS
+1418 SLQDAADPWKTGAS

-1450 DRSTGYIGQ
+1450 DRYTGYIGQ
-1459 PVELI
+1459 PVELT
-1464 LHVDRTAPYWTD
+1464 LHVDRTAPYWTAAN
-1476 TDGNA
+1476 GSK

-1518 DAKAGIETSGVDKYY
+1518 DAKADIETSGVDKYY

-1560 GKFTEAEAK
+1560 RKFTEAEAN

-1612 PVVNVKKPSKADGT
+1612 PVVNVKEPSKADGT

-1661 YEECKKDIED
+1661 YEQCKKDIED
-1671 YMNSDSKYPQF
+1671 YMNSDPKYPQF

-1704 SYDVWNIREKGPE
+1704 SYGVWNIREKGPDN
-1717 YSSSNKKFIAS
+1717 SSSNKEFIAS
-1728 YRPVIFKIEGKKGEN
+1728 YRPAIFKIEGKKGEN

-1757 TPYPNKKVAVW
+1757 TPYPNKKIAVW

-1780 PAQPLEYTTTKAMP
+1780 PVQPLEYTTTKAMP
-1794 KVAKAPE
+1794 KVEKAPE

-1807 DAIKDLKLTPGVA
+1807 DAIKDLKLTPGVV

-1834 DTRDTVLPVGTPETV
+1834 DIRDTVLPVGTPETV

-1883 ENMKSTYGNPLPGI
+1883 KNMKSTYGNPLPGI

-2001 ISLAV
+2001 FSLAV

-2337 PRDTTSYETVTGKT
+2337 PRDATSYETVTGKT

-2421 YEVTKVSL
+2421 YELTKVSL

-2517 KLPGGNHHTGTGSG
+2517 KLPGGNNHTGTGSG
-2531 SSGSKHHHSSSGSS
+2531 GSGSKHHHSSSGSS

-2551 TASTTPTLPAAPTET
+2551 TASTTPTLPAAPAET

-2577 GTKTEAQKP
+2577 GTKTEAQKS

-2599 DTGKSGWDL
+2599 DTGKSGWNL
-2608 IKNELQDALKDALQE
+2608 IKNELQDAWKDAMQE
-2623 NQDQTDGP
+2623 NQDQTDGS
-2631 AIVSVDMNGA
+2631 ATVTVNMNGA
-2641 TIVPG
+2641 TVVPG

-2657 NVAFDMGDG
+2657 NVVFDMGDG

-2679 QMKDIDLG
+2679 QMRDIDLG

-2702 INNVTGERYSMNLS
+2702 INNVSGERYSMNLS
-2716 LAYDGEFGFRAVLTV
+2716 LAYDGEFGFQAVLTV

-2743 LFYYNEDSGELE
+2743 LFYYNEDSDELE
-2755 FICAGEI
+2755 FISAGEI
-2762 GTYGNVDLTFS
+2762 GTDGNVDLTFS

-2788 VANADTT
+2788 VEAADT
-2795 AVDAS
+2795 DAS
-2800 DDTEDAQQV
+2800 DAADDAQQA
-2809 GAVAVASGQNS
+2809 GAAAVASGQNS
-2820 GTMIWLVLLV
+2820 GTMIWIVLLV
-2830 IAVILAGAGIVLVKK
+2830 IAVILAGAGIVLVQKS
-2845 GKKKEE
+2845 KKKN

>member
-41 DTSMEGGSTEEFEN
+41 DTSMEGGSTEEFAN
-55 ESEPQKEETSNVDDN
+55 ESEPQKEETSNVESN
-70 GEETGEVPENTN
+70 GEETGEVSENAN
-82 SEQTAEEDADNEEEI
+82 SEQIAGEDADNEEEI

-121 SYEVAAQAGEA
+121 SYEVAAQTGEA
-132 ALEVTKDGESTKEY
+132 ALEVKKAGESTKEY
-146 ASFDAWASNGTISDN
+146 ARFDDWASDGTIRGD

-194 GDENTVNVKITS
+194 GEGNTVNVKITS
-206 GSNVTITSTGS
+206 DSNVTITSTGG
-217 KGTLTGKAGTWE
+217 KGTLTGKAGAE
-229 PYGTVKIENGGS
+229 DPYGTVKIEIGGS
-241 CTIKNDVSVNN
+241 CTIKNDVSVHN
-252 SRNTNSRAIY
+252 SSNSNSRAIY

-269 IEAGAETSAY
+269 VEAGAETSAY
-279 TGNLSIEIGDGGT
+279 TGKPSIEIRDGGT
-292 AKITGGDFNGGIVVR
+292 AKITGGDFNGGIVVK
-307 SSAGDVEISGGT
+307 SNAGDVEISGGT

-329 AICNQKGNK
+329 AICNRKGNEE
-338 KLSGI
+338 LSGI
-343 IKTGYGIKS
+343 IKTGYGIKLS
-352 SDGSY
+352 GGSY
-357 VDLDSNDTITEEVEV
+357 VDLDSKDTITEDVEV

-378 FTEQPA
+378 FTEQPV
-384 IDTINAQALV
+384 IGTTNAQALV
-394 GYKNAPKLT
+394 GYKNAPELT
-403 VQATDGKSTDGITY
+403 VQATDGESTDGITY
-417 KWHVKKTL
+417 EWHVKKTL
-425 EEATDETIFGADSK
+425 ERAEATDEAISGANSWT
-439 IYQIPSGL
+439 YQIPSGL
-447 TVGTYEYYCVA
+447 TVGTYEYYCIA
-458 SKGNDTATSNHVM
+458 FKGNDTATSNHVM

-479 QTTINETRAEYLSMQ
+479 QTTIDGMTAEYLSMQ

-499 IDAAVKGAD
+499 IDAAVKDANE
-508 GKTLD
+508 KTLD
-513 ITLTLKKDINIHD
+513 ITLTLQKDINIHD

-535 LSSENAKRINVTLDL
+535 LSSENAKQINVTLDL
-550 NGKKTSTTQN
+550 NGKKTSTAQN
-560 GRSYLN
+560 GKAYLE
-566 DLKLTFS
+566 DLQLTFS
-573 GTNVSC
+573 GANVSC
-579 MLKDSVAG
+579 TLKDSVAG
-587 GKGTSD
+587 ENGTSNN
-593 SGNLFGIVQV
+593 GNLFGIVQV
-603 SNDAK
+603 SNNAK

-630 SYAALNAYG
+630 SYAALNAYA
-639 GSRLKITGADT
+639 GSQLKIMGSDT
-650 QVTKLYAIHYS
+650 QVTKLYAKHYS
-661 ENNGSTQANRA
+661 GTIGTEQENRA
-672 KIELSGGTYGNISIA
+672 KIKLSGGTYGNISIA
-687 TKPEV
+687 TKSEV
-692 NDLNNQTAGYAI
+692 NDLNDQTAGYAI

-724 RTQTELSS
+724 RIQKELSN
-732 VRVLSADTEEDLSQA
+732 VRVLSADTKEDLSQA

-785 ILLKDITLTEAI
+785 ILLKNITLTKAI
-797 ANDQPVTLPKEV
+797 ANNQQVTLPKEV
-809 VLRSDDGKHYTLA
+809 VLRSDDEKRYTLA

-849 VFYMFASS
+849 VFYMLASS
-857 DLILRNA
+857 DLILRDA

-876 NATAGGIYNIYL
+876 NATAGGTYNVYL
-888 EKGATV
+888 EEEATV

-918 AKGSDGTLNHW
+918 AEGSDATLNHW

-934 PENVT
+934 PKNVT

-954 ENDDN
+954 ENDGN
-959 WYGLSKKTITVGNE
+959 WYGLSEKTITVGNE
-973 ICTGYQTKDPTP
+973 ICTGYQTADHKA
-985 ITLKNGTFT
+985 ITLENSTFT

-1054 GGKEQELVKPEY
+1054 GGKEQELVKPTY
-1066 RISYGYGSSG
+1066 KTSYEYGSKG
-1076 VRNGG
+1076 LQNGG

-1095 YTYRP
+1095 YTYGP
-1100 GDEGFEADKAPK
+1100 EDKEFEADKAPK

-1117 LNDCFGTVEIYY
+1117 LKDCFGTVEIYY
-1129 TIGKGMIAEVEPQV
+1129 TIGKGRIAEIRPRII
-1143 YGAGTKLKYY
+1143 YGEEGTTPKYY
-1153 DGKSHMAWMNSYN
+1153 DGSSHMAWTVSFD
-1166 SFPVRFKPDDA
+1166 SFPVRFVPDAVDK
-1177 DEEQLPKNQEGFNGT
+1177 EQIPASIFDGT
-1192 SIGQW
+1192 SIEQW
-1197 KDRYISSYGAI
+1197 KSRYISSYGAI
-1208 GGNDF
+1208 DGNVF
-1213 QYTLYYSIDKQQTW
+1213 KYTLYYSLDEQKSW
-1227 TDVFVLDPSNIAR
+1227 TDVTVQDFVNVAR

-1318 LVNDTDYTVSY
+1318 LVNDIDYTVSY

-1344 KGNYTGIRTENFEIK
+1344 KGNYTGTRTENFEIK

-1366 TTASAEYWYKNQY
+1366 TTASADRWYNNRY
-1379 IGLSYS
+1379 IIFNYSASNDENSDSKIYTASAEAGAGLS
-1385 PSAGKDS
+1385 
-1392 DSVIYRESAESGIGL
+1392 EN
-1407 SASEYNYWIYE
+1407 NYWIYE
-1418 RLQDAADPWGIGAS
+1418 NLQDAVNNENGSPNYYSD
-1432 TYWLELEEG
+1432 LEEG
-1441 VCNKNIYIK
+1441 VSNRVIYI
-1450 DRSTGYIGQ
+1450 RNLSTGYIGA
-1459 PVELI
+1459 PVHLT
-1464 LHVDRTAPYWTD
+1464 LHVDRTAPYWTAA
-1476 TDGNA
+1476 DGSE

-1518 DAKAGIETSGVDKYY
+1518 DAKADIETSGVDKYY

-1560 GKFTEAEAK
+1560 RKFTEAEAN

-1612 PVVNVKKPSKADGT
+1612 PVVNVKEPSKADGT

-1661 YEECKKDIED
+1661 YEQCKKDIED
-1671 YMNSDSKYPQF
+1671 YMNSDPKYPQF

-1704 SYDVWNIREKGPE
+1704 SYDVWKIREKGPDN
-1717 YSSSNKKFIAS
+1717 SSSNKEFIAS
-1728 YRPVIFKIEGKKGEN
+1728 YRPAIFKIEGKKGEN

-1757 TPYPNKKVAVW
+1757 TPYPNKKIAVW

-1780 PAQPLEYTTTKAMP
+1780 PVQPLEYTTTKAMP
-1794 KVAKAPE
+1794 KVEKAPE

-1807 DAIKDLKLTPGVA
+1807 DAIKNLELTPGVA

-1883 ENMKSTYGNPLPGI
+1883 KNMKSTYGNPLPGI

-1912 LDTKEAIQK
+1912 LDTKKTIQK

-1975 IANAPWKFVKAEG
+1975 IANVPWEFVKAEG

-2001 ISLAV
+2001 FSLAV

-2284 PVGGKAI
+2284 LVGGKAI

-2421 YEVTKVSL
+2421 YELTKVSL

-2469 SSGYSIPKDP
+2469 SSGYPIPKDP

-2486 TKVIKAATTTEEGL
+2486 TKVIKVATTMEEGL

-2517 KLPGGNHHTGTGSG
+2517 KLPGGNNHTGTGSG
-2531 SSGSKHHHSSSGSS
+2531 GSGSKHHHSSSGSS

-2551 TASTTPTLPAAPTET
+2551 TASTTPTLPAAPAET

-2577 GTKTEAQKP
+2577 GTKTEAQKS

-2608 IKNELQDALKDALQE
+2608 IKNELQDAWKDAMQE
-2623 NQDQTDGP
+2623 NQDQTDGS
-2631 AIVSVDMNGA
+2631 ATVTVNMNGA
-2641 TIVPG
+2641 TVVPG

-2657 NVAFDMGDG
+2657 NVVFDMGDG

-2679 QMKDIDLG
+2679 QMRDIDLG

-2702 INNVTGERYSMNLS
+2702 INNVSGERYSMNLS
-2716 LAYDGEFGFRAVLTV
+2716 LAYDGEFGFQAVLTV

-2755 FICAGEI
+2755 FISAGEI
-2762 GTYGNVDLTFS
+2762 GTDGNVDLTFS

-2788 VANADTT
+2788 VEAADT
-2795 AVDAS
+2795 DAS
-2800 DDTEDAQQV
+2800 DAADDAQQA
-2809 GAVAVASGQNS
+2809 GAAAVASGQNS
-2820 GTMIWLVLLV
+2820 GTMIWIVLLV
-2830 IAVILAGAGIVLVKK
+2830 IAVILAGAGIVLVQKS
-2845 GKKKEE
+2845 KKKN

>member
-1 MKKTGWRELRKRL
+1 MKKTGWKELRKRL

-41 DTSMEGGSTEEFEN
+41 DTSMEGGSTEEVAN
-55 ESEPQKEETSNVDDN
+55 ESEPQKEETSNVESN

-82 SEQTAEEDADNEEEI
+82 SEQIAGEDADNEEEI

-102 LDSEQTGADSALVT
+102 LDSEQTGADSALVM

-132 ALEVTKDGESTKEY
+132 ALEVTKDGEPTEEY
-146 ASFDAWASNGTISDN
+146 ASFDAWANDGKISGN

-175 LTFANGT
+175 LTFVNGT
-182 ITLDLNGKTLST
+182 ITLNLNGKTLST

-217 KGTLTGKAGTWE
+217 RGTLTGKAGTWE
-229 PYGTVKIENGGS
+229 PYGTVKIESGGS
-241 CTIKNDVSVNN
+241 CTIKNDVSVHN
-252 SRNTNSRAIY
+252 SSNSNSRAIY

-279 TGNLSIEIGDGGT
+279 TRNPSIEISDDGT
-292 AKITGGDFNGGIVVR
+292 AKITGGDFKGGIVVK
-307 SSAGDVEISGGT
+307 SNAGNVEISGGT
-319 FRYNSNTNFG
+319 FRYNFNTNFG
-329 AICNQKGNK
+329 AICNRKGDE

-343 IKTGYGIKS
+343 IKTGYGIKL
-352 SDGSY
+352 SDDSY
-357 VDLDSNDTITEEVEV
+357 VALDSKDTITEDVEV

-378 FTEQPA
+378 FTEQPE
-384 IDTINAQALV
+384 IDTTNAQALV
-394 GYKNAPKLT
+394 GYKNAPELT
-403 VQATDGKSTDGITY
+403 VQVTDGEFTDGITY
-417 KWHVKKTL
+417 EWHVKKTL
-425 EEATDETIFGADSK
+425 EGAEATDEAISGANSRT
-439 IYQIPSGL
+439 YQIPSGL
-447 TVGTYEYYCVA
+447 PVGTYEYYCVA
-458 SKGNDTATSNHVM
+458 SKGNDTATSNHVT

-479 QTTINETRAEYLSMQ
+479 QTTIDGMTAEYLSMQ

-499 IDAAVKGAD
+499 IGAAVKGAD

-535 LSSENAKRINVTLDL
+535 LSSENAEQINVTLDL
-550 NGKKTSTTQN
+550 NGKRTSTAQN
-560 GRSYLN
+560 GKSYLE

-573 GTNVSC
+573 GANVSC

-587 GKGTSD
+587 ENGTSD
-593 SGNLFGIVQV
+593 NGNLFGIVQV

-608 LTVESG
+608 LTVENG

-630 SYAALNAYG
+630 FYAALNAYG

-661 ENNGSTQANRA
+661 ENNESTQANRA

-704 MDMLAENRAYFAS
+704 MDMLAADQAYFAS

-753 DGKTSYYD
+753 DEKTSYYD

-770 IDDKANVQNSKKLEI
+770 INDKANVQNSKKLEI

-797 ANDQPVTLPKEV
+797 ANDQPVTLPEEV
-809 VLRSDDGKHYTLA
+809 VLKSDDGQHYTLA
-822 GPSEN
+822 GPSED
-827 GKFLMVNSS
+827 KKILMVNSH
-836 SRLAIENINLKNG
+836 SRLIIENINLKNG
-849 VFYMFASS
+849 VFYMLASS
-857 DLILRNA
+857 DLILRDAMLEN
-864 TLVNSSSYMLNL
+864 TGRYMINL
-876 NATAGGIYNIYL
+876 NASSGGTYNVYL

-908 YGAETTNFTL
+908 YGAETTSFAL
-918 AKGSDGTLNHW
+918 AKGSYGILNHW
-929 YSLTL
+929 YQLTL
-934 PENVT
+934 PENIT
-939 LPGTEEGGV
+939 LPGTEESGV

-954 ENDDN
+954 ENNGN
-959 WYGLSKKTITVGNE
+959 WYGLTGAKITVGNE
-973 ICTGYQTKDPTP
+973 ICTGYQTADHKA
-985 ITLKNGTFT
+985 ITLENSIFT

-1464 LHVDRTAPYWTD
+1464 LHVDRTAPYWTAAN
-1476 TDGNA
+1476 GSK

-1612 PVVNVKKPSKADGT
+1612 PVVNVKEPSKADGT

-1661 YEECKKDIED
+1661 YEECKQDIED

-1704 SYDVWNIREKGPE
+1704 SYGVWNIREKGPE

-1794 KVAKAPE
+1794 KVEKAPE

-1897 NEIPFKIDDTTPLVN
+1897 NEIQFKIDDTTPLVN

-2001 ISLAV
+2001 FSLAV

-2421 YEVTKVSL
+2421 YELTKVSL

-2469 SSGYSIPKDP
+2469 SSGYPIPKDP

-2631 AIVSVDMNGA
+2631 ATVSVDMNGA
-2641 TIVPG
+2641 TVVPG

-2716 LAYDGEFGFRAVLTV
+2716 LAYDGEFGFQAVLTV

-2755 FICAGEI
+2755 FISAGEI
-2762 GTYGNVDLTFS
+2762 GTDGNVDLTFS

-2788 VANADTT
+2788 VEAADT
-2795 AVDAS
+2795 DAS
-2800 DDTEDAQQV
+2800 DAADDAQQA
-2809 GAVAVASGQNS
+2809 GAAAVASGQNS
-2820 GTMIWLVLLV
+2820 GTMIWIVLLV
-2830 IAVILAGAGIVLVKK
+2830 IAVILAGAGIVLVQKS
-2845 GKKKEE
+2845 KKKN